1 MKRAARK
8 QLVDSMGPTPGC
20 PPKMSTG
27 GRRVNTLRFPLGLTR
42 YSNIYLTHPFWTWS
56 LDGVQAGKLRMR
68 EWVELFDEP
77 RPSFEVLAISELPR
91 VICRCIELLALF
103 WQERVMYTVK

>member
-1 MKRAARK
+1 
-8 QLVDSMGPTPGC
+8 
-20 PPKMSTG
+20 
-27 GRRVNTLRFPLGLTR
+27 
-42 YSNIYLTHPFWTWS
+42 
-56 LDGVQAGKLRMR
+56 MR

-103 WQERVMYTVK
+103 WQERVMYIVK